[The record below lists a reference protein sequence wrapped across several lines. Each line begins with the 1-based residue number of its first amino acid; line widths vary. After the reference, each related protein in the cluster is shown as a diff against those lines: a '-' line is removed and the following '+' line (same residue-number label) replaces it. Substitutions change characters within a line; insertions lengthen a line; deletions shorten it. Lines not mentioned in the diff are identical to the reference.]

1 MEFGGILMSYSEEG
15 LVLLVKKLAPYQFIP
30 GKTLILPH
38 YVMKE
43 RQQLLKPFSIFFT
56 DGENVHA
63 SQPWLS
69 VEQTADM

>member
-38 YVMKE
+38 YIQK
-43 RQQLLKPFSIFFT
+43 RWSLAIFFKFQLVPDT
-56 DGENVHA
+56 KLGGPQEIFPNF
-63 SQPWLS
+63 S
-69 VEQTADM
+69 